1 MAFDETLSERI
12 AFLLEKRYVVFE
24 TKNMFGGIAFIVDD
38 KMCVGVMKDVLMAR
52 IDPESQAE
60 LFKIEGCREMD
71 FTKRPMKSM
80 VYVDSWA
87 IETDNELDKWLK
99 IALDYNPFA
108 KVSKRKKGRNT
119 TVKERVS

>member
-1 MAFDETLSERI
+1 MFDETLSERI
-12 AFLLEKRYVVFE
+12 AFLLERRKVVFE
-24 TKNMFGGIAFIVDD
+24 TKKMFGGIAFMVDD

-52 IDPESQAE
+52 IDPEKQAD
-60 LFKIEGCREMD
+60 LLKKEGCREMD

-87 IETDNELDKWLK
+87 IETDEELNNWLQ

-108 KVSKRKKGRNT
+108 KSSKKEKK
-119 TVKERVS
+119 